1 MDTLLSLKPILTTL
15 VLPTASGLL
24 LIAAMLA
31 WAWRRNVSKRK
42 HSIHYPMAAGLLTCA
57 GMWLLSC
64 PAVTLW
70 LSLHLLPQVS
80 PTRPEALLSHKV
92 QAIVVLGGGVEQRA
106 PEYGGPNLP
115 PESMARLLYGMYL
128 AQATQLPLAYTG
140 GVGWGGEN
148 GQTPEA
154 QVAAQALARLHG
166 PVLRWQESQSRDTK
180 ENARLTTL
188 LLQRDG
194 ISHIA
199 IVTHAWHM
207 PRSLRQFEA
216 AGLQVTP
223 APMGFVSAD
232 MQPVLLW
239 LPSGSALRESVWLLR
254 EWLALRLT

>member
-1 MDTLLSLKPILTTL
+1 
-15 VLPTASGLL
+15 
-24 LIAAMLA
+24 
-31 WAWRRNVSKRK
+31 
-42 HSIHYPMAAGLLTCA
+42 
-57 GMWLLSC
+57 
-64 PAVTLW
+64 
-70 LSLHLLPQVS
+70 
-80 PTRPEALLSHKV
+80 LSHKV

-106 PEYGGPNLP
+106 PEYGGPNLT

-194 ISHIA
+194 ISRIA

-216 AGLQVTP
+216 AGLQITP
-223 APMGFVSAD
+223 APMGFISAD

-239 LPSGSALRESVWLLR
+239 LPSGSALRESAWLLR
-254 EWLALRLT
+254 EWLGLRLT